1 MLSPRDRLLAWLF
14 AAQLLAAAVLGV
26 VLVSTVGDG
35 GPTTTVI
42 AGASP
47 QAVASAVPTAVPSG
61 GLVPTAGPSGSS
73 RTVTTTT
80 GGQQGTTGGGSAGGG
95 AVKPGAPIKIGV
107 LVTQTGAINFA
118 PSAQATKAYV
128 DRVNAQGGVN
138 GHKIELLIMDDQLD
152 QARGQQAAQRMLA
165 DGVLAFAAWNAP
177 NTENQIIPFLEAN
190 KVPLIG
196 SYGMYG
202 EYRSRWA
209 YSFTAHYG
217 HYGFEMG
224 RWLKEK
230 GATKAGFVYI
240 DNGEARA
247 NTALEKAVQDGWK
260 AAGGTGTVE
269 MHREDPTQGVYDD
282 VVTSLQLNGVDGIA
296 TILDQTAYNRLQ
308 QASDRHA
315 YRPVHVAD
323 PLFPD
328 PAVTKTSTNEGTWVA
343 SDLEFVESG
352 TPAVQDYVKTVRA
365 AYGPKAT
372 VNWVGEV
379 GWLDAIILVDA
390 LKALG
395 DDITREGLIKA
406 VDSLK
411 STGYGFTS
419 PLHFGPGV
427 RDLNRCLKLGRITG
441 GKLVPSSG
449 WRCDG
454 QPF

>member
-26 VLVSTVGDG
+26 VLVNTVGDDGPTPTVVSQG
-35 GPTTTVI
+35 GPQPT
-42 AGASP
+42 
-47 QAVASAVPTAVPSG
+47 ASAVPTALPSG
-61 GLVPTAGPSGSS
+61 PAVASAAPGQQG

-80 GGQQGTTGGGSAGGG
+80 GGQQGSQGGTTGAGKP
-95 AVKPGAPIKIGV
+95 VKPGAPLKFGV

-118 PSAQATKAYV
+118 PSAQATKAYI

-138 GHKIELLIMDDQLD
+138 GHKIELVIMDDQLD

-217 HYGFEMG
+217 HYGFELG

-230 GATKAGFVYI
+230 GTTTPGFVYI

-247 NTALEKAVQDGWK
+247 NTSLEKAVQDGWK
-260 AAGGTGTVE
+260 AAGGSGSVE
-269 MHREDPTQGVYDD
+269 MVRVDPTQGVYDD
-282 VVTSLQLNGVDGIA
+282 VVTSLQLGGVDGIA

-315 YRPVHVAD
+315 WRPVHVAD
-323 PLFPD
+323 PLFAD

-343 SDLEFVESG
+343 SDLEFLEAG

-379 GWLDAIILVDA
+379 GWLDAIVLVEA
-390 LKALG
+390 LKSMG
-395 DDITREGLIKA
+395 DDITREGLITA
-406 VDSLK
+406 VDALRSN
-411 STGYGFTS
+411 GYGFTS
-419 PLHFGPGV
+419 TLHFGPGV
-427 RDLNRCLKLGRITG
+427 RDINRCLKLGRING
-441 GKLVPSSG
+441 GKLVPASG

>member
-1 MLSPRDRLLAWLF
+1 MLTPRDRLLAWLF
-14 AAQLLAAAVLGV
+14 AAQLLAATVLGV
-26 VLVSTVGDG
+26 VLVNTLGDDR
-35 GPTTTVI
+35 PVTTVLGTGPSAVATPTPR
-42 AGASP
+42 AGARP
-47 QAVASAVPTAVPSG
+47 LPTASG
-61 GLVPTAGPSGSS
+61 TGKGS
-73 RTVTTTT
+73 TVTTTT
-80 GGQQGTTGGGSAGGG
+80 GGSQGSGGGTGPGGG
-95 AVKPGAPIKIGV
+95 QVVKPGAPIKIGV

-118 PSAQATKAYV
+118 PSAQGTKAYI
-128 DRVNAQGGVN
+128 DRVNAAGGVN
-138 GHKIELLIMDDQLD
+138 GHKIELIIMDDQLD

-165 DGVLAFAAWNAP
+165 AGVLAFAAWNAP

-202 EYRSRWA
+202 EYRSPWA
-209 YSFTAHYG
+209 YAFTAHYG

-230 GATKAGFVYI
+230 GTTKAGFVYI

-247 NTALEKAVQDGWK
+247 NASLEKAVQDGWK
-260 AAGGTGTVE
+260 AAGGAGTIE

-315 YRPVHVAD
+315 YRPIHVAD

-328 PAVTKTSTNEGTWVA
+328 PAVAKTSTNEGTWVA
-343 SDLEFVESG
+343 TDLEFVESD
-352 TPAVQDYVKTVRA
+352 TPAVQDYVKTVKA
-365 AYGPKAT
+365 AYGPNAT

-390 LKALG
+390 LESMG
-395 DDITREGLIKA
+395 QSITRDGLVKA
-406 VDSLK
+406 VDGLK
-411 STGYGFTS
+411 QAGYGFTS

-441 GKLVPSSG
+441 GKLVPSSD

>member
-26 VLVSTVGDG
+26 VLVNALGGGSAPTVLGQA
-35 GPTTTVI
+35 GPLPSVT
-42 AGASP
+42 AAP
-47 QAVASAVPTAVPSG
+47 SAVPTGTVGPTTGPRG
-61 GLVPTAGPSGSS
+61 GST
-73 RTVTTTT
+73 TVTTTT
-80 GGQQGTTGGGSAGGG
+80 GGQQGSTGSSGGGT
-95 AVKPGAPIKIGV
+95 VLKPGAPIKIGV

-128 DRVNAQGGVN
+128 DRVNAAGGVN
-138 GHKIELLIMDDQLD
+138 GHKIELIIMDDQLD

-177 NTENQIIPFLEAN
+177 NTENQIVPFLEAN

-196 SYGMYG
+196 SYGMYAQ
-202 EYRSRWA
+202 YHSPWA
-209 YSFTAHYG
+209 YAFSAHYG
-217 HYGFEMG
+217 HYGYELG

-230 GATKAGFVYI
+230 GSTKAGFIYI

-247 NTALEKAVQDGWK
+247 NDGLERAVQAGWK
-260 AAGGTGTVE
+260 DAGGTGTVE

-282 VVTSLQLNGVDGIA
+282 VVTSLQLSGVDGIA

-315 YRPVHVAD
+315 YTPVHVAT
-323 PLFPD
+323 PLFAD
-328 PAVTKTSTNEGTWVA
+328 PAVAKTSSNEGTWVA
-343 SDLEFVESG
+343 SDMEFLEAG
-352 TPAVQDYVKTVRA
+352 TPAVNDYVQTVRA
-365 AYGPKAT
+365 AYGAKAT

-379 GWLDAIILVDA
+379 GWLDAMILVDA
-390 LKALG
+390 LKAMG
-395 DDITREGLIKA
+395 KDITRAGLVKA
-406 VDSLK
+406 VDGLRSN
-411 STGYGFTS
+411 GYGFTS
-419 PLHFGPGV
+419 PLRFGPGE

-441 GKLVPSSG
+441 GKLVPATG